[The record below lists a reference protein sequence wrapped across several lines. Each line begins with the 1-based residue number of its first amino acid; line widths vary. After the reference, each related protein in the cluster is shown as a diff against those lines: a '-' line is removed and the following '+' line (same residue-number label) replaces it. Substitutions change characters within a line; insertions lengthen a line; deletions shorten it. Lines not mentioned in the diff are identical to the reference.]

1 MSHNKLILTGPKQQS
16 GAVLVVA
23 LVLLLL
29 LTLTGVTSMS
39 TTTSELKVASNQ
51 QAYNSS
57 FEAAFSTIESVRRSD
72 VDWTVIDKA
81 NYQTRAVSG
90 PSGGGSFVGLATITY
105 DHCMGAVV
113 GTSLTIES
121 QSGDSSAAFGRVV
134 QEVVATGKAQNSAG
148 QVIATNVQVNGVS
161 IEVASCP

>member
-57 FEAAFSTIESVRRSD
+57 LKQPFQRLNLSGVQMSTGPLLIKRIIKHERL
-72 VDWTVIDKA
+72 VD
-81 NYQTRAVSG
+81 RAVG
-90 PSGGGSFVGLATITY
+90 
-105 DHCMGAVV
+105 VV
-113 GTSLTIES
+113 L
-121 QSGDSSAAFGRVV
+121 
-134 QEVVATGKAQNSAG
+134 
-148 QVIATNVQVNGVS
+148 
-161 IEVASCP
+161 